1 MAEEFTE
8 DELRLT
14 TMDLWFEEKLEP
26 PTGSTFRVLVNR
38 TIERFRS
45 EYQEIAVLETEKLG
59 RMLIL
64 DGVIM
69 LSEFDEFAYHEMIV
83 HVPLLTHPNPR
94 KVLVIGGG
102 DGGSIREIVKHKSVK
117 EVHLCEID
125 KEVVEVSK
133 KHLPTLSSGFYDPRV
148 KIFYEDGAQFV
159 KGKKE
164 EYDIIIVDS
173 TDPVGAAVVLFEEPF
188 YRNMYDALRADG
200 IVVSQCESI
209 YYHQTLIKRMF
220 EFISNIFKIT
230 GYYYSLVPTYPS
242 GTIGFAF
249 CSKKYHPLKDMDE
262 TRLAGLGKLKYYT
275 PQIHKASFCL
285 PAFIKE
291 MLPPDLLKINNTH
304 KL

>member
-8 DELRLT
+8 DNLRLT

-94 KVLVIGGG
+94 RVLVIGGG
-102 DGGSIREIVKHKSVK
+102 DGGSIREIVKYKSIE

-133 KHLPTLSSGFYDPRV
+133 RHLPNLSSGFYDPRV
-148 KIFYEDGAQFV
+148 KVFYEDGAQFIKDK
-159 KGKKE
+159 KG
-164 EYDIIIVDS
+164 EYDVIIVDS

-188 YRNMYDALRADG
+188 YRDMYAALKADG

-209 YYHQTLIKRMF
+209 YYHQALIKRMF
-220 EFISNIFKIT
+220 EFISDIFQIT

-249 CSKKYHPLKDMDE
+249 CSKKYHPLKDVDE
-262 TRLAGLGKLKYYT
+262 TRIDELGKLKYYT
-275 PQIHKASFCL
+275 PQIHRASFCL

-291 MLPPDLLKINNTH
+291 ILPSDLLKINNAYER
-304 KL
+304 

>member
-26 PTGSTFRVLVNR
+26 PTGSTFRVLVNK

-83 HVPLLTHPNPR
+83 HVPMLTHPDPR
-94 KVLVIGGG
+94 KILVIGGG
-102 DGGSIREIVKHKSVK
+102 DGGSIREIVKHKSVE

-125 KEVVEVSK
+125 RDVVEVSK
-133 KHLPTLSSGFYDPRV
+133 RHLPALSSGFYDPRV

-159 KGKKE
+159 KGKKG

-188 YRNMYDALRADG
+188 YRDMYDALKTDG

-220 EFISNIFKIT
+220 EFISNIFHIT

-249 CSKKYHPLKDMDE
+249 CSKKYHPLKDLDE
-262 TRLAGLGKLKYYT
+262 TRLAELGKLKYYT

-291 MLPPDLLKINNTH
+291 MLPPALLKINNNY
-304 KL
+304 